1 MVLIQGAVVGAV
13 VALVIMASVYVAG
26 ALFLAALAFFASK
39 RTLKAKVV
47 ISDSGPRIE
56 HAYSGAVNLDTV
68 RFLGGI
74 IVVAAGAFTAYVVA
88 RKLFGSSQAS
98 GSPSLEGSISVL
110 GTYVGYAIGVVGSI
124 YFSFASTPKFASS
137 ISEIFRSSFDS
148 HLGLPT
154 DLIEKIRAT
163 NNLVIASAA
172 SMKIEPPRF
181 SWDFLSDVDGDT
193 TARQLA
199 DSVNVLLNRKLNDLE
214 TLRHLFQEAA
224 DQVVPVHDF
233 LQGIESAVTM
243 TSALAQATAE
253 ARRRITSDEARA
265 LILTGNASRLRQLVA
280 ECREQVKIVIDCQ
293 KSELSRCLALI
304 DSARSTVGETRSKVA
319 EFQDLLDL
327 LSSIDEA
334 LNIDKNSGGLLHSLV
349 QRGESVQIEKI
360 VAEAIQDIHRVAREA
375 EQRREKSHSEE
386 GGSFSSKV
394 IFDPNFPWADL
405 RHIDGC
411 FAYYGLSASATEDEV
426 NVAFRKRAQESHSD
440 KGGDAEEFKRAN
452 GARQRIKQYLRG
464 RQPAG

>member
-1 MVLIQGAVVGAV
+1 
-13 VALVIMASVYVAG
+13 
-26 ALFLAALAFFASK
+26 
-39 RTLKAKVV
+39 
-47 ISDSGPRIE
+47 
-56 HAYSGAVNLDTV
+56 
-68 RFLGGI
+68 
-74 IVVAAGAFTAYVVA
+74 
-88 RKLFGSSQAS
+88 
-98 GSPSLEGSISVL
+98 
-110 GTYVGYAIGVVGSI
+110 
-124 YFSFASTPKFASS
+124 
-137 ISEIFRSSFDS
+137 
-148 HLGLPT
+148 
-154 DLIEKIRAT
+154 
-163 NNLVIASAA
+163 
-172 SMKIEPPRF
+172 
-181 SWDFLSDVDGDT
+181 
-193 TARQLA
+193 
-199 DSVNVLLNRKLNDLE
+199 
-214 TLRHLFQEAA
+214 
-224 DQVVPVHDF
+224 
-233 LQGIESAVTM
+233 
-243 TSALAQATAE
+243 
-253 ARRRITSDEARA
+253 
-265 LILTGNASRLRQLVA
+265 
-280 ECREQVKIVIDCQ
+280 
-293 KSELSRCLALI
+293 
-304 DSARSTVGETRSKVA
+304 
-319 EFQDLLDL
+319 